1 MTHDPREKLRE
12 VAHVHRPLLLEVRE
26 QAFERHAPLGKPGP
40 RPVVLA
46 FEDAEQ
52 AFLQHACSLP
62 RVVGRGEEVAEEL
75 LGFAGELGGGGWTR
89 TTYLRMMR
97 RPSPLEA
104 FPRHFASERDGERQ
118 RRDRKSTRLNSS

>member
-26 QAFERHAPLGKPGP
+26 QALERHAPVGKPGP
-40 RPVVLA
+40 RPVVLT

-52 AFLQHACSLP
+52 AFLKHACTLP
-62 RVVGRGEEVAEEL
+62 RGAWRGQEVAEEL
-75 LGFAGELGGGGWTR
+75 LGFAGEFGGGGWTR
-89 TTYLRMMR
+89 TTYLRIMR

-104 FPRHFASERDGERQ
+104 LSRHLPS
-118 RRDRKSTRLNSS
+118 

>member
-75 LGFAGELGGGGWTR
+75 SRFRRQTWWRRVDSNHLPADYETAALAG
-89 TTYLRMMR
+89 
-97 RPSPLEA
+97 
-104 FPRHFASERDGERQ
+104 
-118 RRDRKSTRLNSS
+118 